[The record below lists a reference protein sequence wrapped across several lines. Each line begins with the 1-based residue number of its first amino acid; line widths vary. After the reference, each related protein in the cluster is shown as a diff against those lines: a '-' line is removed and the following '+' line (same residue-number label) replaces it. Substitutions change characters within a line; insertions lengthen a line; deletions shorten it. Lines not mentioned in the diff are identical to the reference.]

1 MKFYEELL
9 PLEAQ
14 LPDLR
19 PTEGVYP
26 RVVLEDNDA
35 HVRDSQVKW
44 NALVILKKNLIR
56 KCMLLGNNNQH
67 FSNVASI

>member
-35 HVRDSQVKW
+35 HVRNSQVKW
-44 NALVILKKNLIR
+44 NALVILKKIFN
-56 KCMLLGNNNQH
+56 
-67 FSNVASI
+67 